1 MKLRRSRLARG
12 AVTEKLWIRYQNV
25 FALNISLHIYR
36 MCESL
41 AADSSE
47 EK

>member
-12 AVTEKLWIRYQNV
+12 AVTEKLWVRFQNI

-36 MCESL
+36 MGESL
-41 AADSSE
+41 AADSSK